1 MMTRYS
7 TLFTFFLA
15 IMICLPAF
23 SGNNHAKLRTKN
35 GTVEVDIIK
44 KDPPNKSIN
53 LLITRGASYDTLF
66 HEDFDG
72 DTVIRDQ
79 NNGGIMIN
87 LSEDG
92 LTASG
97 GRPDDWYWAED
108 SKNDSLGC
116 VDTVNAMAW
125 STSWLDGFAPGNR
138 NSLTFPVAVTKPGTM
153 LSFSIASYQFPLYA
167 DGITIMISPDG
178 TSSNAGNDT
187 LIQYGQYLTGAGSWF
202 NPTTPYTFGPGELL
216 ITYFGNMGCIAGEID
231 TTVDEERGKA
241 LFYEVAFD
249 LSAYVGSTVYPFFW
263 HDSDDDNLVMLDDIL
278 VVEPQTVGL
287 ADQNS
292 KIYLNAFPNPA
303 SQNLTVEYGAVEG
316 KNVEIQIMT
325 SSGEVVLERTIENAN
340 FGKERAN
347 FNVSDLSSG
356 VYMVRIQTDEGV
368 KTTKVIIN

>member
-1 MMTRYS
+1 MTRYS
-7 TLFTFFLA
+7 TLFTFLLA
-15 IMICLPAF
+15 IVICLPAF
-23 SGNNHAKLRTKN
+23 SGNNHAKLQTKR
-35 GTVEVDIIK
+35 GTVEIDIIK

-53 LLITRGASYDTLF
+53 LMVTRGANYDTLF

-72 DTVIRDQ
+72 DTVIPDQ

-87 LSEDG
+87 LDEDG
-92 LTASG
+92 LTAAN
-97 GRPDDWYWAED
+97 GRPNDWYWDEE

-116 VDTVNAMAW
+116 TDSVAGMAW

-138 NSLTFPVAVTKPGTM
+138 NSLTFPVSVTKAGTM
-153 LSFSIASYQFPLYA
+153 LSFSIASYQFPLYV

-178 TSSNAGNDT
+178 TSSSPDNDT
-187 LIQYGQYLTGAGSWF
+187 LIQYGQYLSGGGSWF
-202 NPTTPYTFGPGELL
+202 APTTPYTFGPGDPLMS
-216 ITYFGNMGCIAGEID
+216 YFGTDGCQAGVLD
-231 TTVDEERGKA
+231 PTVDSSRGKA

-263 HDSDDDNLVMLDDIL
+263 HDSDDDNIILLDDIL
-278 VVEPQTVGL
+278 VVEPQGVGL

-316 KNVEIQIMT
+316 KDVEIQILA
-325 SSGEVVLERTIENAN
+325 SSGEVVLERSIVNAN
-340 FGKERAN
+340 FGKERAD

-356 VYMVRIQTDEGV
+356 VYMVRIQTAEGV
-368 KTTKVIIN
+368 NTTKVVIN